1 MPDVVQADR
10 CRAPS
15 VGSGRGRVIPDRQ
28 TVAKPLALPP
38 LRPTPPEL
46 PVSLPVS
53 RRSFLSLATS
63 GLAVSALGLTP
74 AAEAA
79 RKRAAAPAAPSVA
92 LAAGTVYL
100 NFNEHPTGLSPAALD
115 AASRSLARSGRYLFE
130 MEQDLRN
137 LMAGELQLPH
147 DHLAFFPGSSDP
159 LNRAGTLFTSPRAG
173 LVMADPT
180 FEALAD
186 LAAAQ
191 GVPVRKVPLRA
202 DGAHDVKAM
211 AKADPSAGLIYLCN
225 PNNPTGS
232 ITPRAE
238 IEWLLAN
245 KPASAVLVVDEAYIH
260 YSTEPSVADLVR
272 QRQDLIV
279 LRTFSKLY
287 GMAGMRLGAAL
298 APGSADQAGQP
309 GWQPAAR
316 PGDGRG
322 HCQPARSDAGAQP
335 PRRQRPCPRRHH
347 RLAEIQGLHLPA
359 IAGQLLHGRRQ
370 ARRQGVRRLDAEAG
384 RHRRPQL
391 ADLAQA
397 GACHR
402 GQRGRN
408 AALPRG
414 VC

>member
-1 MPDVVQADR
+1 M
-10 CRAPS
+10 
-15 VGSGRGRVIPDRQ
+15 
-28 TVAKPLALPP
+28 
-38 LRPTPPEL
+38 
-46 PVSLPVS
+46 SLPVS

-298 APGSADQAGQP
+298 APPGLLTKLASLGGNPLPVPAMAAGIASLRDPMLVPSRRADNARVRDDTIAWLKSKGYTCLPSQANCFMVEVK
-309 GWQPAAR
+309 R
-316 PGDGRG
+316 DGKVFADSM
-322 HCQPARSDAGAQP
+322 QK
-335 PRRQRPCPRRHH
+335 
-347 RLAEIQGLHLPA
+347 
-359 IAGQLLHGRRQ
+359 
-370 ARRQGVRRLDAEAG
+370 QGVIVGRSWPIWPKRVRVTVGSEAEMLRFREAFAKAK
-384 RHRRPQL
+384 R
-391 ADLAQA
+391 
-397 GACHR
+397 
-402 GQRGRN
+402 
-408 AALPRG
+408 
-414 VC
+414 

>member
-1 MPDVVQADR
+1 M
-10 CRAPS
+10 
-15 VGSGRGRVIPDRQ
+15 
-28 TVAKPLALPP
+28 
-38 LRPTPPEL
+38 
-46 PVSLPVS
+46 SLPVS

-298 APGSADQAGQP
+298 APPGLLTKLASLGGNPLPVPAMAAGIASLRDPMLVPSRRADNARVRDDTIAWLKSKGYTCLPSQANCFMIDVK
-309 GWQPAAR
+309 R
-316 PGDGRG
+316 DGKVFADSM
-322 HCQPARSDAGAQP
+322 QK
-335 PRRQRPCPRRHH
+335 
-347 RLAEIQGLHLPA
+347 
-359 IAGQLLHGRRQ
+359 
-370 ARRQGVRRLDAEAG
+370 QGVIVGRSWPIWPKRVRVTVGSEAEMLRFREAFAKAK
-384 RHRRPQL
+384 R
-391 ADLAQA
+391 
-397 GACHR
+397 
-402 GQRGRN
+402 
-408 AALPRG
+408 
-414 VC
+414 